1 MSKWA
6 WYVNRLKAMNL
17 QEVIWR
23 LEQKKI
29 QMKEKRR
36 FSGCKVAVYSF
47 RFNKALE
54 KLRFDCDALGIYFGN
69 RNYSV
74 NTSIHLLN
82 QAFSDRHSQ
91 TGSLINTTGIC
102 FFL

>member
-36 FSGCKVAVYSF
+36 FSGCKVVVSSF

-54 KLRFDCDALGIYFGN
+54 N
-69 RNYSV
+69 
-74 NTSIHLLN
+74 
-82 QAFSDRHSQ
+82 
-91 TGSLINTTGIC
+91 
-102 FFL
+102 

>member
-36 FSGCKVAVYSF
+36 FSGCKVAV
-47 RFNKALE
+47 
-54 KLRFDCDALGIYFGN
+54 
-69 RNYSV
+69 
-74 NTSIHLLN
+74 
-82 QAFSDRHSQ
+82 
-91 TGSLINTTGIC
+91 SLQQGAGKIEV
-102 FFL
+102 